1 MAHQGRQQRQHGNR
15 QGVGRQ
21 GCTETCEGE
30 MVSEQDKLH
39 PQIPEGQN
47 SKQGWNQ
54 QAAWQVT
61 AGQMGPQ
68 QRTSVTQPQG
78 HTFRKETSNL

>member
-1 MAHQGRQQRQHGNR
+1 
-15 QGVGRQ
+15 
-21 GCTETCEGE
+21 

-39 PQIPEGQN
+39 PQIPDGKN

-54 QAAWQVT
+54 QAASRIT

-68 QRTSVTQPQG
+68 QRTSMTQSQG
-78 HTFRKETSNL
+78 HRFGQETSNL

>member
-1 MAHQGRQQRQHGNR
+1 
-15 QGVGRQ
+15 
-21 GCTETCEGE
+21 

-39 PQIPEGQN
+39 PQIPDGKN

-54 QAAWQVT
+54 QAASRIT

-68 QRTSVTQPQG
+68 
-78 HTFRKETSNL
+78 

>member
-1 MAHQGRQQRQHGNR
+1 MGS
-15 QGVGRQ
+15 Q

-30 MVSEQDKLH
+30 MVSEQEKLH

-54 QAAWQVT
+54 QAAWQIT

-68 QRTSVTQPQG
+68 QRNSTAQDQARNFNP
-78 HTFRKETSNL
+78 LL

>member
-1 MAHQGRQQRQHGNR
+1 
-15 QGVGRQ
+15 
-21 GCTETCEGE
+21 

-39 PQIPEGQN
+39 PQIPDGKN

-54 QAAWQVT
+54 QAASRIT

-68 QRTSVTQPQG
+68 QRNSTAQDQARNFNP
-78 HTFRKETSNL
+78 LL